1 MRKMQKGRRKTPLTA
16 ATTRPTQRT
25 RFGWP
30 TFYAYWCWLRWT
42 PIHLREGCKWG
53 DAKAYVCLF
62 TCAST
67 RAVHL
72 QLTKRLSS
80 EAFQLA
86 FRWFMSRRGLPV
98 TLLSHNA
105 RTFKSASKDTV
116 KISRAK
122 EVTHYIANNGV
133 TWKFIVERATWWG
146 GFWQHLIQTV
156 KCTLNKVIGR
166 SCLSFQELNT
176 LLVEVEGIVKQ
187 DRWRTFMMTWMVSIT
202 C

>member
-1 MRKMQKGRRKTPLTA
+1 
-16 ATTRPTQRT
+16 
-25 RFGWP
+25 
-30 TFYAYWCWLRWT
+30 
-42 PIHLREGCKWG
+42 
-53 DAKAYVCLF
+53 
-62 TCAST
+62 
-67 RAVHL
+67 
-72 QLTKRLSS
+72 
-80 EAFQLA
+80 
-86 FRWFMSRRGLPV
+86 MSRRGLPV
-98 TLLSHNA
+98 TLLSYNA

-187 DRWRTFMMTWMVSIT
+187 DR
-202 C
+202 

>member
-1 MRKMQKGRRKTPLTA
+1 MRKMQKVEGKHLSLPQQPDLPEEHVSDDPPFTHTGVDFAGPLYTSEKGANGETLRRT
-16 ATTRPTQRT
+16 
-25 RFGWP
+25 
-30 TFYAYWCWLRWT
+30 
-42 PIHLREGCKWG
+42 
-53 DAKAYVCLF
+53 YVC
-62 TCAST
+62 S
-67 RAVHL
+67 RVHL
-72 QLTKRLSS
+72 ELTKRLSS
-80 EAFQLA
+80 EAFMLA

-122 EVTHYIANNGV
+122 EVTHYMANNGV
-133 TWKFIVERATWWG
+133 TWKFIIERAAWWG
-146 GFWQHLIQTV
+146 SFWERLIQTV
-156 KCTLNKVIGR
+156 KCTLKKVVGR
-166 SCLSFQELNT
+166 SCSSFQELNT